1 MLAEASLGLGRSLI
15 EGWLAG
21 IYLPACAANSLAA
34 EPVALQFS
42 LVQPL
47 LAHPLLQLPLEPGLL
62 LFEARQFL
70 GGASP
75 CLGEGCL
82 FTALLLCDPG
92 DLGLPGALV

>member
-1 MLAEASLGLGRSLI
+1 MPWTRNRAEMPGAWSTSTLTTLSF
-15 EGWLAG
+15 
-21 IYLPACAANSLAA
+21 PANSLAA
-34 EPVALQFS
+34 EPVALEFS
-42 LVQPL
+42 LVKPL
-47 LAHPLLQLPLEPGLL
+47 LARPLFQLPLEPGLL